1 MQHELDQNKP
11 FIQELEKLQNLIA
24 RRNLRFKN
32 IFTFFFLPHPEL
44 PGKPIK
50 PFQGLL
56 SDPEHKGFPH
66 WPAVPC
72 ADMVGIFTPGLQW
85 ATWDGQTDARRM
97 EPRVRVSRG
106 TWWGLICLSSALGA
120 SWVVSPCSQPW
131 FGLQGTKRLLA
142 TLGSAGCCGS
152 PADALREQNTVLLPT
167 ERCLTPGLEV
177 FSVNQLFNHLLSLKK
192 EPLLTLL
199 EISFVFSL

>member
-1 MQHELDQNKP
+1 MSWIRTNHLFK
-11 FIQELEKLQNLIA
+11 ELEKLQNLIA
-24 RRNLRFKN
+24 RRNLHFKN

-56 SDPEHKGFPH
+56 SNPEDKGFPH

-72 ADMVGIFTPGLQW
+72 ADMVGIFTSGPQW
-85 ATWDGQTDARRM
+85 ATWDGQTDTRRM

-106 TWWGLICLSSALGA
+106 TQWGLICLSPALGA

-131 FGLQGTKRLLA
+131 FCLQGTTRPLA
-142 TLGSAGCCGS
+142 TPGSAGCCGS

-167 ERCLTPGLEV
+167 ERRLTPGLEV
-177 FSVNQLFNHLLSLKK
+177 LSVNQLFNHLLLSLKK
-192 EPLLTLL
+192 KPLLTLL
-199 EISFVFSL
+199 EISFLFSL